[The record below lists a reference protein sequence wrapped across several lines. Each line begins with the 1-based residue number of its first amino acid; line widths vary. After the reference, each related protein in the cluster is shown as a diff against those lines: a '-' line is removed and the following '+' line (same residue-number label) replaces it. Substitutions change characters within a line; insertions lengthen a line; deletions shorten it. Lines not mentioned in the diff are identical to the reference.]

1 VGITPVIWGAQLHTR
16 AEGVDMPLYAT
27 ALALRDA
34 ETGTRAVVID
44 LDLLLLPFP
53 LADRLRR
60 AVSELTGVPVDHVRV
75 SATHGHSGPSLA
87 PTWVKEGGE
96 FIAPYVDSLPATVA
110 GVAWQA
116 LRAARPARVSHGV
129 GHSSLAVNRRQ
140 RTPDG
145 RIVVGRN
152 PDGFVDRTVR
162 VLRFDDAREQ
172 PLASIVHYACHP
184 ILMAWENRMLTPDYP
199 GPMRQAVEQLT
210 GASCLFLQGCA
221 GNAAPATVFT
231 EGHTGDPHYY
241 RHAGALLGA
250 EASRIFLELE
260 HTHRRPQFSRVL
272 ESGAPLGVFDAG
284 QLAEPDG
291 ALGVLSARATL
302 PVRTF
307 PAPDEALAAA
317 AAARDELERLRAQ
330 HGSDQIGP
338 VHLANVRAKHAA
350 MRAGHAQL
358 TGGKPEVE
366 IELQAIRIG
375 PAALLAAPMELFA
388 ELGAAISQTSPF
400 AWTAVSGYSNGSAG
414 YLPTPEAYDEGGYEV
429 ETASP
434 FARDAAGA
442 FVDAATI
449 LLRRLNA

>member
-1 VGITPVIWGAQLHTR
+1 
-16 AEGVDMPLYAT
+16 MPLYAT

-34 ETGTRAVVID
+34 DTHTSAVVVD

-60 AVSELTGVPVDHVRV
+60 AVSELTGVPADHVRV

-96 FIAPYVDSLPATVA
+96 FIAPYVDSLPAKVA
-110 GVAWQA
+110 GAAWQA
-116 LRAARPARVSHGV
+116 LRAAQPARVSHGV
-129 GHSSLAVNRRQ
+129 GQSSLAVNRRQ
-140 RTPDG
+140 RTSDG

-184 ILMAWENRMLTPDYP
+184 ILMAWENRVLTPDYP
-199 GPMRQAVEQLT
+199 GPMRRTVEQLT
-210 GASCLFLQGCA
+210 AAPCLFLQGCA
-221 GNAAPATVFT
+221 GNAAPTAVFT
-231 EGHTGDPHYY
+231 EGHTGDPRYY
-241 RHAGALLGA
+241 RLAGALLGA

-284 QLAEPDG
+284 PLEEPDG
-291 ALGVLSARATL
+291 ALRVLTARATL
-302 PVRTF
+302 RVRTF

-330 HGSDQIGP
+330 HGADQAGP

-358 TGGKPEVE
+358 TGGKPDVE

-375 PAALLAAPMELFA
+375 PAALLAAPMELFG
-388 ELGAAISQTSPF
+388 EIGAAISQTSPF

-434 FARDAAGA
+434 FVRGAADA
-442 FVDAATI
+442 FVDAATT
-449 LLRRLNA
+449 LLRRLNV